1 MRLLFIA
8 LALVAMTAQA
18 GIVEGDKKTA
28 PLKGIAVPKG
38 QAPTHLECWI
48 DGRRE
53 VVQVAPAQFPP
64 ADVEA
69 TTQVVIRHSDGT
81 STVVVVPGRGAS
93 GCLPLR

>member
-1 MRLLFIA
+1 MRLL
-8 LALVAMTAQA
+8 LSALVLVSAAQA

-38 QAPTHLECWI
+38 HAPTHLECWV

-53 VVQVAPAQFPP
+53 VVQVAPAQLPP
-64 ADVEA
+64 NNMDAS
-69 TTQVVIRHSDGT
+69 TQVVIRGSDGT
-81 STVVVVPGRGAS
+81 STVVVVPRAGAS